1 MCSFTIEATD
11 GFAAEDG
18 PQARVAR
25 CRRFCHK
32 TDEHER
38 HTLGYLPILHWGRTF
53 LGDPELAAKTK
64 EYLKRELKDES
75 GQPYKHK
82 RRRFDRKLN
91 EGAPRTC
98 FDLEDLDGCYRCVQ
112 PEWTK
117 QQPDIAR
124 VDSQEPESQWKH
136 ELKNMVHDLEAQE
149 IVTQKPELKSFT
161 PGAWGEILKNAFEA
175 SPCTE

>member
-1 MCSFTIEATD
+1 MVLRQRMARKPASLGVA
-11 GFAAEDG
+11 GFAT
-18 PQARVAR
+18 
-25 CRRFCHK
+25 RRTSMSSLCITFPF
-32 TDEHER
+32 
-38 HTLGYLPILHWGRTF
+38 YMGRTF
-53 LGDPELAAKTK
+53 LGDPELAAKTN
-64 EYLKRELKDES
+64 EYLEKELKVES

-149 IVTQKPELKSFT
+149 IDTQKLESKSFT
-161 PGAWGEILKNAFEA
+161 PGAWGEI
-175 SPCTE
+175 

>member
-18 PQARVAR
+18 SQARVAR

-32 TDEHER
+32 TDEHEQPL
-38 HTLGYLPILHWGRTF
+38 HHLPTLHWGRTF

-64 EYLKRELKDES
+64 EYLEKELKVES

-149 IVTQKPELKSFT
+149 IDTQKPELKSFT
-161 PGAWGEILKNAFEA
+161 PVAWGEILKNAFEA

>member
-1 MCSFTIEATD
+1 LE
-11 GFAAEDG
+11 
-18 PQARVAR
+18 
-25 CRRFCHK
+25 K
-32 TDEHER
+32 
-38 HTLGYLPILHWGRTF
+38 
-53 LGDPELAAKTK
+53 
-64 EYLKRELKDES
+64 ELKVES

-91 EGAPRTC
+91 EGAPRNC

-149 IVTQKPELKSFT
+149 IDTQKPELKSFT
-161 PGAWGEILKNAFEA
+161 PVAWGEISKNAFEA